1 VQKVKAVS
9 VEESGYYTTST
20 KPQLHYGKM
29 QRARR
34 VGVPESTELQFQPED
49 VRLEVK
55 VSGKF
60 VVE

>member
-1 VQKVKAVS
+1 
-9 VEESGYYTTST
+9 
-20 KPQLHYGKM
+20 M